1 MSRHNASSN
10 TRDATPPVN
19 RPTPQGASQ
28 SHQLS
33 SGWITNS
40 YTEHHLSADTHPNPV
55 SISQQLPP
63 GLERYPQFDIAN
75 ESRVT
80 PSRHQTTVSE
90 RDRHSTAQTASRRIS
105 EQTYDREL
113 AVSVIPQPGDS
124 DRELSRQERQE
135 SDHHRRSRHDSV
147 VEEETGQGMAHDR
160 RTVRI
165 QRTVDGLEL
174 ESKEDN
180 KHDPRG

>member
-1 MSRHNASSN
+1 MSRHNASNN
-10 TRDATPPVN
+10 TRDAIPPVN
-19 RPTPQGASQ
+19 RPLPQGASQ

-40 YTEHHLSADTHPNPV
+40 YTEHRLSADTRPNPV
-55 SISQQLPP
+55 SISQQVPP

-75 ESRVT
+75 ESRVM
-80 PSRHQTTVSE
+80 PSRRQTAVSE

-105 EQTYDREL
+105 EQTCDRESV
-113 AVSVIPQPGDS
+113 VSRIPQPGDS
-124 DRELSRQERQE
+124 DRDLSRQERQE
-135 SDHHRRSRHDSV
+135 SDYHRRSRHDSV

-165 QRTVDGLEL
+165 QKTVDELEL

-180 KHDPRG
+180 KRDRRG